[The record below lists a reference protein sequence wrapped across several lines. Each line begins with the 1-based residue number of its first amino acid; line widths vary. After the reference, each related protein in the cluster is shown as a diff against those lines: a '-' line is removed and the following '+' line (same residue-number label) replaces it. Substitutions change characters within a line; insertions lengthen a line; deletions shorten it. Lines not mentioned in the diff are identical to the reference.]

1 MASPR
6 SLRLNEAFSSRA
18 CQMRLNSRADVPGRF
33 KAWMSMFMTTR
44 SFICANVTLKFM
56 LGVNTWI
63 LLWCWFFVPL
73 AS

>member
-6 SLRLNEAFSSRA
+6 SFRLKAALSYRA
-18 CQMRLNSRADVPGRF
+18 CQMRLNSLADVPGRF
-33 KAWMSMFMTTR
+33 RAWMSMFMTTL
-44 SFICANVTLKFM
+44 SFIWARVTLKLT
-56 LGVNTWI
+56 LGVKTWI